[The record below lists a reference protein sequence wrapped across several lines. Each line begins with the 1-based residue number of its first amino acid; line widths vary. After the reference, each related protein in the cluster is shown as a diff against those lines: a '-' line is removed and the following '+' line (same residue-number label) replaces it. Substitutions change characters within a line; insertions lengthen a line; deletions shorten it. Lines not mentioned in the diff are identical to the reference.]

1 MNHTKNKLISSLSL
15 LLLFC
20 GAIPVQAQE
29 PKLDEFANQSR
40 RVAANFS
47 ATIIRRCEIE
57 VETIGLYAATEVCRI
72 TAPQVYYEYSVK
84 NNIILKL
91 VSLNP
96 RNIVTGHADAW
107 EQAGLQK
114 MQKMQKM
121 YNNGHQAKEIEIVEL
136 VQEPA
141 QTYYRYMSPMFAT
154 PFCLKCHGTEKDITR
169 EAADSIRS
177 FYPNDKSTG
186 YRLGDLMGAVS
197 IKKVYSPPAE
207 K

>member
-1 MNHTKNKLISSLSL
+1 MNHVKRQKLMTSLLFL
-15 LLLFC
+15 LLLSS
-20 GAIPVQAQE
+20 GIPVQAQD
-29 PKLDEFANQSR
+29 PKLDEFAQQSR
-40 RVAANFS
+40 RVTANFS
-47 ATIIRRCEIE
+47 ATIIRRCEME
-57 VETIGLYAATEVCRI
+57 VESIGLYAATEVCKI

-84 NNIILKL
+84 NNIMLHL

-114 MQKMQKM
+114 MQKML
-121 YNNGHQAKEIEIVEL
+121 NNGHHPKEIEIVEL

-141 QTYYRYMSPMFAT
+141 ETYYRYMSPMIVT
-154 PFCLKCHGTEKDITR
+154 PFCLKCHGTEKDISK
-169 EAADSIRS
+169 EAASSIRV
-177 FYPNDKSTG
+177 FYPNDKSIG
-186 YRLGDLMGAVS
+186 YHLGDLIGAVS